1 MGLVIK
7 KTIAALAIFLVVPLF
22 IIVINWHW
30 LPDTL
35 NDKSEYFF
43 WVTETASYPWAII
56 TSIFFFILFCALLV
70 SKTDKM
76 LKKIVLVWLVLASAV
91 LSGQVIKSII
101 KSQTAESRPF
111 VLWITKE
118 HNTTDQY
125 FYSLT
130 KPERAAFIKES
141 LINSSTIPNWLSK
154 HWQNET
160 GYSFPSGHTLFAAT
174 FAFLA
179 IVLLNFRRNY
189 IFISLIVI
197 WTVLIEISRLLLG
210 MHTSIDL
217 ILSVIIGWGIALI
230 CYFYAKKWHIVT

>member
-56 TSIFFFILFCALLV
+56 TSIFYFILFCALLV

-76 LKKIVLVWLVLASAV
+76 LKKIVLVWLVLVSAV

-210 MHTSIDL
+210 MHTPIDL
-217 ILSVIIGWGIALI
+217 ILSVIIGLGIALI